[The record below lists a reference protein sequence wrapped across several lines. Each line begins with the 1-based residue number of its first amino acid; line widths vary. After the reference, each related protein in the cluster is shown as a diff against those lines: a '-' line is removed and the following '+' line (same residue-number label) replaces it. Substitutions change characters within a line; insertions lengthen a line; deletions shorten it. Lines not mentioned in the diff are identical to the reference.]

1 MTAALCARLRPC
13 LDIVD
18 MIAPGAAVQPA
29 QRSGAAR
36 SHLLQ
41 RGQRQAE
48 MEGGLLGGEKW
59 AGLARC
65 LRAPGGVVHRSEEHT
80 SELQSLMRIS
90 YAVFCLT
97 KKITICAANT
107 NKSTTTSRTR
117 SQKIN
122 SI

>member
-1 MTAALCARLRPC
+1 MTAALRARLRPC

-65 LRAPGGVVHRSEEHT
+65 LRAPGGVVHRLVPLERPRT
-80 SELQSLMRIS
+80 
-90 YAVFCLT
+90 
-97 KKITICAANT
+97 CAT
-107 NKSTTTSRTR
+107 FTRGSGRQGTPRGGSTTDTHQNQTGRASVRE
-117 SQKIN
+117 SV
-122 SI
+122 